1 MRACSRNTGLSATSD
16 PAPAAGQVILPRSGK
31 RLAVYLINMAG
42 AQGRLQAMQAKLA
55 AVGLDF
61 SRFPGVDGR
70 AIDFPIPEFDERAY
84 ATLHG
89 RKRTPPEVGCYL
101 SHVGAARAFL
111 DSDADLALILE
122 DDVSFQPDFL
132 DTLDRAAQWPGDWN
146 ILRLTTVNKGRKYPF
161 RDLGNGRWLAMA
173 LTREK
178 GAGAYVID
186 RQAAAWFTG
195 DLLPMRLAWDIAFD
209 LEFDAG
215 LRAAFVDPLPAS
227 QISDFETQIQS
238 GLAAYKLP
246 RSRYLTVLPY
256 RAWLELKRIFWRGSR
271 LIGAR
276 LRARS

>member
-1 MRACSRNTGLSATSD
+1 MRACSRNTRLSSATTD
-16 PAPAAGQVILPRSGK
+16 PVQGQVILPRSGK
-31 RLAVYLINMAG
+31 RLAVYLINMDG
-42 AQGRLQAMQAKLA
+42 AEGRLQAMQAKLA
-55 AVGLDF
+55 AIGLEF

-70 AIDFPIPEFDERAY
+70 AIDFPIPEFDEAAY
-84 ATLHG
+84 ARLHG
-89 RKRTPPEVGCYL
+89 RRRTPPEVGCYL
-101 SHVGAARAFL
+101 SHVGAAQAFL
-111 DSDADLALILE
+111 DSEADLALILE

-132 DTLDRAAQWPGDWN
+132 DTLDRAAEWPEDWN
-146 ILRLTTVNKGRKYPF
+146 ILRLSTVNRGRKYRF
-161 RDLGNGRWLAMA
+161 RDLGNGRSLAMA

-186 RQAAAWFTG
+186 RQAAVWFTG
-195 DLLPMRLAWDIAFD
+195 DLIPMRLAWDIAFD

-227 QISDFETQIQS
+227 QLSEHKTQIQS

-256 RAWLELKRIFWRGSR
+256 RAWQEMKRLFWRGTR

-276 LRARS
+276 MGRG

>member
-16 PAPAAGQVILPRSGK
+16 PAQGQVILPRSGK
-31 RLAVYLINMAG
+31 RLAVYLINMDG
-42 AQGRLQAMQAKLA
+42 ADGRLQAMQAKLA
-55 AVGLDF
+55 AVGLKF

-70 AIDFPIPEFDERAY
+70 AIDFPIPEFDEAAY

-89 RKRTPPEVGCYL
+89 RRRTPPEVGCYL
-101 SHVGAARAFL
+101 SHVGAAQAFL
-111 DSDADLALILE
+111 DSRADMALILE

-132 DTLDRAAQWPGDWN
+132 DTLDRAAEWPGDWN
-146 ILRLTTVNKGRKYPF
+146 ILRLTTVNRGRKYPF
-161 RDLGNGRWLAMA
+161 RDLGNGRSLAMA

-186 RQAAAWFTG
+186 RQAALWFTG
-195 DLLPMRLAWDIAFD
+195 DLIPMRLAWDIAFD

-215 LRAAFVDPLPAS
+215 LRAAFVEPLPAS

-246 RSRYLTVLPY
+246 RSRYLTVMPY
-256 RAWLELKRIFWRGSR
+256 RAWLEMKRIFWRGTR
-271 LIGAR
+271 LIGAW
-276 LRARS
+276 LRRS